1 MREYEKVWIVGLVD
15 DHSRFLIGLRV
26 LPRPQARPILAWLD
40 DCFELCGTP
49 LELMSDNGS
58 PFVVWMPGVLTLF
71 GKTLEELRIRH
82 LRTQVNSPWTNGKIE
97 RFWGI
102 LQSELLDRQIFRT
115 LDAAADGLTRF
126 ATYYNYDRLH
136 GELDWHTP
144 AERYDGTPFTARGF
158 ERVPALDH
166 LHGWLAGLMAV

>member
-1 MREYEKVWIVGLVD
+1 MPCDRLVGGTSKRN
-15 DHSRFLIGLRV
+15 HRV
-26 LPRPQARPILAWLD
+26 PFAGHGAVRPTR
-40 DCFELCGTP
+40 
-49 LELMSDNGS
+49 S
-58 PFVVWMPGVLTLF
+58 
-71 GKTLEELRIRH
+71 
-82 LRTQVNSPWTNGKIE
+82 TQNDIWIE

-102 LQSELLDRQIFRT
+102 LQSELLDRVIFRT

-166 LHGWLAGLMAV
+166 LQGWLAELMTV